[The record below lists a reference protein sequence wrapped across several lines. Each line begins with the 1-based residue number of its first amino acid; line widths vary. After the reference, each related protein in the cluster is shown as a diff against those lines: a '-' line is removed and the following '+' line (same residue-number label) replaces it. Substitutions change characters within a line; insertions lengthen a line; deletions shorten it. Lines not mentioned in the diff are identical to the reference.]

1 MSDAVT
7 IVQDGCDRAAWNA
20 FVEASPHG
28 HFFQSWEWGE
38 LQAGLEAPPRRLA
51 ALRNG
56 AIAGAL
62 QLIMFE
68 TGPDRRFGFV
78 PRGPVADP
86 ADTEVV
92 HALVDA
98 AIDVCARAGA
108 FLLRFEPQWERTPEA
123 VELMTSRGFGVA
135 KQRIMPLRTALVDIS
150 RPADAIWA
158 GFHSNTR
165 NRIRLA
171 QKQGVEVRVARGDEM
186 ATFLSLFDE
195 TTTRHGMRK
204 ADTDAMRL
212 SVRHFGERDAMRLY
226 LASHEGVDIS
236 GIIVFVGS
244 GWATY
249 LWGASSAADAA
260 RKANPNQLLH
270 WTAMQWGKERG
281 CHTYDLYGIPDYDE
295 EVLEAEYHRQTGGMW
310 NLYKF
315 KRGFGVKIHRHAGTF
330 DAVFAKRPA
339 AAAPEAS

>member
-1 MSDAVT
+1 MSTVT
-7 IVQDGCDRAAWNA
+7 LVEAAERGPWNA

-28 HFFQSWEWGE
+28 HVFQTWEWGE
-38 LQAGLEAPPRRLA
+38 LQADLGAPPTRIA
-51 ALRNG
+51 ALRAG
-56 AIAGAL
+56 RIVGAL
-62 QLIMFE
+62 QMLMFE

-78 PRGPVADP
+78 PRGPAADP

-92 HALVDA
+92 DLLVGAALELA
-98 AIDVCARAGA
+98 AAQGA
-108 FLLRFEPQWERTPEA
+108 FLLRFEPQWTRTPET
-123 VELMTSRGFGVA
+123 VELLERHGLVVA
-135 KQRIMPLRTALVDIS
+135 RQRIMPLRTALVDLS
-150 RPADAIWA
+150 RRADDVWA

-171 QKQGVEVRVARGDEM
+171 QKQGVDVRVGKPEEM
-186 ATFLSLFDE
+186 EVFLGLFDE

-212 SVRHFGERDAMRLY
+212 SAKHFGHRDAMRLY
-226 LASHEGVDIS
+226 LASIEGVDIS
-236 GIIVFVGS
+236 GIVVFIGS

-249 LWGASSAADAA
+249 LWGASSASERA

-270 WTAMQWGKERG
+270 WTAMQWGQERG
-281 CHTYDLYGIPDYDE
+281 CRTYDLYGIPDYDA

-315 KRGFGVKIHRHAGTF
+315 KRGFGVTIHRHAGTF
-330 DAVFAKRPA
+330 DRVFAKREPA
-339 AAAPEAS
+339 SAGSGA

>member
-1 MSDAVT
+1 MGEPLTLVPA
-7 IVQDGCDRAAWNA
+7 GERGPWNA

-28 HFFQSWEWGE
+28 HVFQTWEWGE
-38 LQAGLEAPPRRLA
+38 LQADLNAPPTRILA
-51 ALRNG
+51 MRG
-56 AIAGAL
+56 DRIAGAL
-62 QLIMFE
+62 QMLMFE

-78 PRGPVADP
+78 PRGPAADP

-92 HALVDA
+92 DALVGA
-98 AIDVCARAGA
+98 AIELAAAAGA
-108 FLLRFEPQWERTPEA
+108 FLLRFEPQWTRTPETVALLERHGLA
-123 VELMTSRGFGVA
+123 VAR
-135 KQRIMPLRTALVDIS
+135 QRIMPLRTALVDLAKG
-150 RPADAIWA
+150 ADAVWA

-171 QKQGVEVRVARGDEM
+171 QKQGVQVRVGRPEEM
-186 ATFLSLFDE
+186 EIFLGLFDE

-212 SVRHFGERDAMRLY
+212 SAKHFGHRDAMRLY
-226 LASHEGVDIS
+226 LASHEGADIS
-236 GIIVFVGS
+236 GIVVFIGS

-249 LWGASSAADAA
+249 LWGASSGADAA

-270 WTAMQWGKERG
+270 WTAMQWGIERG
-281 CHTYDLYGIPDYDE
+281 CTVYDLYGIPDYDV

-315 KRGFGVKIHRHAGTF
+315 KRGFGVTVHRHVGTF
-330 DAVFAKRPA
+330 DCVFAKRQA
-339 AAAPEAS
+339 ASASDG

>member
-1 MSDAVT
+1 MSDTLTLVPGT
-7 IVQDGCDRAAWNA
+7 DRESWNA

-28 HFFQSWEWGE
+28 HVFQTWEWGE
-38 LQAGLEAPPRRLA
+38 LQADLQAPPTRIA
-51 ALRNG
+51 AARG
-56 AIAGAL
+56 GRIVGAL
-62 QLIMFE
+62 QMLMFE
-68 TGPDRRFGFV
+68 TGPDRRFAFV
-78 PRGPVADP
+78 PRGPAADP
-86 ADTEVV
+86 ADVDVV
-92 HALVDA
+92 DALVGA
-98 AIDVCARAGA
+98 AIELAAAAGA
-108 FLLRFEPQWERTPEA
+108 FLLRFEPQWPRTPETVA
-123 VELMTSRGFGVA
+123 RLERHGLGVA

-150 RPADAIWA
+150 RTADDVFA

-171 QKQGVEVRVARGDEM
+171 QKQGVEVRVGRPEEM
-186 ATFLSLFDE
+186 ETFLALFDE

-212 SVRHFGERDAMRLY
+212 SAKHFGHRDAMRLY
-226 LASHEGVDIS
+226 LARHQGVDIS
-236 GIIVFVGS
+236 GIVVFIGS

-270 WTAMQWGKERG
+270 WTAMQWGQARG
-281 CHTYDLYGIPDYDE
+281 CHTYDLYGIPDYDV

-315 KRGFGVKIHRHAGTF
+315 KRGFGVTVHRHVGTF
-330 DAVFAKRPA
+330 DCVFATRASTPARPD
-339 AAAPEAS
+339 